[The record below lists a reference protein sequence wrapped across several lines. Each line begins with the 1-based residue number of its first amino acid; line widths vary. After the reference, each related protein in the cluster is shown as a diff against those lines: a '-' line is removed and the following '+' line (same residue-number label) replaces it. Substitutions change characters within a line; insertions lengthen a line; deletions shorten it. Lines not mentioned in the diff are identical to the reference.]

1 MQSKPELE
9 VIVPEW
15 NAPENI
21 RAFFTLRS
29 GGMSAGAYGDKD
41 GFCGLNL
48 GNHVGDNKYSVRG
61 NRRIVTDMLGAEPKW
76 LSQVHSS
83 RLRIISFSTS
93 SSAKFSST
101 YSSVS

>member
-41 GFCGLNL
+41 GFCSKAIPA
-48 GNHVGDNKYSVRG
+48 H
-61 NRRIVTDMLGAEPKW
+61 
-76 LSQVHSS
+76 SQRSS
-83 RLRIISFSTS
+83 RRKEYRRQS
-93 SSAKFSST
+93 
-101 YSSVS
+101 

>member
-21 RAFFTLRS
+21 KAFFTLRS
-29 GGMSAGAYGDKD
+29 GGMSACAYGDKD

-48 GNHVGDNKYSVRG
+48 GNHV
-61 NRRIVTDMLGAEPKW
+61 
-76 LSQVHSS
+76 
-83 RLRIISFSTS
+83 
-93 SSAKFSST
+93 
-101 YSSVS
+101 

>member
-41 GFCGLNL
+41 GFAA
-48 GNHVGDNKYSVRG
+48 S
-61 NRRIVTDMLGAEPKW
+61 
-76 LSQVHSS
+76 
-83 RLRIISFSTS
+83 ISEIMSETISIRFAAIAGS
-93 SSAKFSST
+93 
-101 YSSVS
+101 

>member
-29 GGMSAGAYGDKD
+29 GGMALMETKTVFAVSISEIMSETISIRFAAIAG
-41 GFCGLNL
+41 
-48 GNHVGDNKYSVRG
+48 S
-61 NRRIVTDMLGAEPKW
+61 
-76 LSQVHSS
+76 
-83 RLRIISFSTS
+83 
-93 SSAKFSST
+93 
-101 YSSVS
+101 

>member
-29 GGMSAGAYGDKD
+29 GGISETISIRFAAIAG
-41 GFCGLNL
+41 
-48 GNHVGDNKYSVRG
+48 S
-61 NRRIVTDMLGAEPKW
+61 
-76 LSQVHSS
+76 
-83 RLRIISFSTS
+83 
-93 SSAKFSST
+93 
-101 YSSVS
+101 

>member
-29 GGMSAGAYGDKD
+29 GGM
-41 GFCGLNL
+41 
-48 GNHVGDNKYSVRG
+48 VRCSL
-61 NRRIVTDMLGAEPKW
+61 RRQRRVFAA
-76 LSQVHSS
+76 
-83 RLRIISFSTS
+83 S
-93 SSAKFSST
+93 SSEIMSETISIRFAAIAGS
-101 YSSVS
+101 